1 MEEAL
6 SQDRTRL
13 CGKCKEGWSA
23 CGADSGVGAPLQS
36 PTGTRCFR
44 KCSQQAFRDE
54 PAMGVGVGEM
64 QCYHDNEGTAS
75 VWRLT
80 HGLRNGEKE
89 TVILV

>member
-54 PAMGVGVGEM
+54 TAMGVGVGECNVTM
-64 QCYHDNEGTAS
+64 TTKVLPVFG
-75 VWRLT
+75 
-80 HGLRNGEKE
+80 G
-89 TVILV
+89 